1 MMLETTASGP
11 MSWEAGTLLP
21 NDGKFELNKA
31 CLAELH
37 AVAALIEANPL
48 PVEALTPDDF
58 TLPHCRALVATVKQT
73 LEHGIGFAI
82 IDRLPLD
89 DLEPA
94 MAINLHWL
102 LMSLCGRIVA
112 QKWDGT
118 MVYDVTDTGRRPA
131 AGNGVRSSKSN
142 EGQGY
147 HTDNS
152 FGLPPDYVTL
162 MCLQP
167 AMEGGIS
174 GLITFDSIHNRMLE
188 QHRDLLA
195 RLYQPFYYDR
205 QREHAPDDNLISTA
219 PVFEFDGE
227 TLRATLATDLNRQGY
242 DLAGEDMGE
251 EANTAL
257 AAIDAVQEEPG
268 LGKAF
273 TFERGQIQ
281 MLNNRRLGHRRTA
294 YTDSSDPA
302 LKRHLVRIWLRDH
315 GRPFYHG

>member
-1 MMLETTASGP
+1 
-11 MSWEAGTLLP
+11 MSWEAETLLP
-21 NDGKFELNKA
+21 NDGTFELTTT
-31 CLAELH
+31 CLAELR
-37 AVAALIEANPL
+37 AVAALLEANPL
-48 PVEALTPDDF
+48 PVEALEADDF
-58 TLPHCRALVATVKQT
+58 SLPHCRDLMALVKQA
-73 LEHGIGFAI
+73 LETGIGFAV

-89 DLEPA
+89 DMEPA
-94 MAINLHWL
+94 LAIKLHWL

-118 MVYDVTDTGRRPA
+118 MVYDVIDTGLRPA

-162 MCLQP
+162 LCLQP

-174 GLITFDSIHNRMLE
+174 GLITFDSVHNRLLDR
-188 QHRDLLA
+188 HRDLLA

-205 QREHAPDDNLISTA
+205 QREHAPDDSLISTG

-227 TLRATLATDLNRQGY
+227 TLRATLATDLNHQGHF
-242 DLAGEDMGE
+242 LARKDMGE
-251 EANTAL
+251 EAKAAL
-257 AAIDAVQEEPG
+257 AAIDAVMEEPG
-268 LGKAF
+268 LGKVF

-281 MLNNRRLGHRRTA
+281 MVNNRRLGHRRTA
-294 YTDSSDPA
+294 YTDSPDPA
-302 LKRHLVRIWLRDH
+302 LKRHLVRIWLRNH
-315 GRPFYHG
+315 GRAFYHG

>member
-1 MMLETTASGP
+1 
-11 MSWEAGTLLP
+11 
-21 NDGKFELNKA
+21 
-31 CLAELH
+31 
-37 AVAALIEANPL
+37 
-48 PVEALTPDDF
+48 
-58 TLPHCRALVATVKQT
+58 
-73 LEHGIGFAI
+73 
-82 IDRLPLD
+82 
-89 DLEPA
+89 
-94 MAINLHWL
+94 
-102 LMSLCGRIVA
+102 
-112 QKWDGT
+112 
-118 MVYDVTDTGRRPA
+118 
-131 AGNGVRSSKSN
+131 
-142 EGQGY
+142 
-147 HTDNS
+147 
-152 FGLPPDYVTL
+152 LPPDYVTL